1 MKAALGC
8 WRCKI
13 QNNDDEKYNEFNDD
27 DDDDDEKIYRN
38 DVTVEIRKKHYSSDS
53 RS

>member
-1 MKAALGC
+1 MKAALGL

-13 QNNDDEKYNEFNDD
+13 AKHDEKYNEFNDD